1 MAKLHGKEAFIF
13 NNGVKIAS
21 LQDLTLSVQGKPVD
35 STDHDDGIWESSI
48 GGKVAWTA
56 TATHVKVLGDAT
68 QDAIFDGI
76 VAGSL
81 LPIVIY
87 PIVQSGKSQYSGRR
101 FRTCPILSRVQ
112 ARLSAEFSRK
122 VSPAA
127 IKPLASAHHLQ
138 SGQG

>member
-21 LQDLTLSVQGKPVD
+21 LQDLTLSVQGKVVD

-87 PIVQSGKSQYSGRR
+87 PIVQSGKAQYSGN
-101 FRTCPILSRVQ
+101 ILVEKWDYKAPNQAVQ
-112 ARLSAEFSRK
+112 DLSHSFKGSG
-122 VSPAA
+122 
-127 IKPLASAHHLQ
+127 PLVRGVQ
-138 SGQG
+138 P

>member
-87 PIVQSGKSQYSGRR
+87 PIVQSGKSQYSGSVIVDKWDYKA
-101 FRTCPILSRVQ
+101 PNQAIQDLSHSFKGSGPLVRGVQ
-112 ARLSAEFSRK
+112 
-122 VSPAA
+122 P
-127 IKPLASAHHLQ
+127 
-138 SGQG
+138 

>member
-1 MAKLHGKEAFIF
+1 MAKVHGKEAFIF

-21 LQDLTLSVQGKPVD
+21 LQDLTVSLQNKKVD
-35 STDHDDGIWESSI
+35 STDHDDAGWESSI
-48 GGKVAWTA
+48 SGNKAWTA

-87 PIVQSGKSQYSGRR
+87 PIVGSGKPQYSGNVLVDKWDYKA
-101 FRTCPILSRVQ
+101 PN
-112 ARLSAEFSRK
+112 
-122 VSPAA
+122 AA
-127 IKPLASAHHLQ
+127 IQDLSHSFTGSGPLVRGVQ
-138 SGQG
+138 P